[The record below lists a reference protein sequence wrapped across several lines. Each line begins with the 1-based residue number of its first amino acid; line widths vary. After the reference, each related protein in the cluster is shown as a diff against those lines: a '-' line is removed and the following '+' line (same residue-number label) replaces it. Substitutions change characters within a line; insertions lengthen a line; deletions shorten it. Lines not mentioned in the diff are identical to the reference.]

1 MAHIGQDVTVIDN
14 DRGSE
19 RGVAYLF
26 HVSDPFDVV
35 LVFNLCGKRV
45 VG

>member
-1 MAHIGQDVTVIDN
+1 MTHIGQDATVIDD

-19 RGVAYLF
+19 RGVAYLS
-26 HVSDPFDVV
+26 HVYDPFDVV
-35 LVFNLCGKRV
+35 LVFIHRGKRV